1 MERKSGSG
9 RPLLLNSND
18 ISYLKKKINA
28 DPQIGSIKLDV
39 EFKKIAKKN
48 ISSWCIRNN
57 SCKIGLHGKIA
68 CKKPFLSKK
77 HIMVRKQWA
86 SKHACYSDKRWNQVI
101 FNNETKIN
109 LFDSMKEFM
118 CEEKLVK
125 DIIKKI

>member
-1 MERKSGSG
+1 MEKKLGFG
-9 RPLLLNSND
+9 RPSLLNSND

-28 DPQIGSIKLDV
+28 DPQIGSIKLAV

-77 HIMVRKQWA
+77 HIMVSKYWA
-86 SKHACYSDKRWNQVI
+86 SKHACYSGKR
-101 FNNETKIN
+101 
-109 LFDSMKEFM
+109 
-118 CEEKLVK
+118 
-125 DIIKKI
+125 